1 MSLLLKTL
9 RNISIVETFNDNDWQ
24 TLLRQG
30 RMANLLGRVACML
43 LNSPYQGAIPG
54 FAKWP
59 LISEQKVAQRQIQQ
73 AKCELRSLSRLLNQ
87 RSQRWVLLK
96 GAAYIAHDLGVAR
109 GRRFSDIDILVD
121 RPSLKRVEFSLLGAG
136 WQRTLVDD
144 YDDRYY
150 RQWMHEIPPLKHSE
164 TRTVLDVHHNILPLT
179 NRDCPQPERF
189 KTQQVQLENVGELLT
204 LTPEDLVI
212 HSACHLFTESE
223 FHNGLRDLSDLD
235 ILLRHFS
242 GKETD
247 FIENLKNR
255 AELLGLT
262 SYLELAFYYCN
273 RLFDTP
279 IQQELARPGAML
291 DFSFRHIFTPN
302 HKSARTWKRH
312 IAATLL
318 YWRGHMLR
326 MPLRLLIP
334 HLLRKSLSRLEQQ
347 KTA

>member
-1 MSLLLKTL
+1 MSLLLETL
-9 RNISIVETFNDNDWQ
+9 KDISIVEKFNDNDWQ
-24 TLLRQG
+24 TILSQA
-30 RMANLLGRVACML
+30 RMANLSGRLACML
-43 LNSPYQGAIPG
+43 LDSQYQGTIPG
-54 FAKWP
+54 FARWP
-59 LISEQKVAQRQIQQ
+59 LVSEQKVAQRQIQQ
-73 AKCELRSLSRLLNQ
+73 AKCELHSLSRLLNQ
-87 RSQRWVLLK
+87 RCQRWVLLK
-96 GAAYIAHDLGVAR
+96 GAAYIAHDLDVAK

-121 RPSLKRVEFSLLGAG
+121 KPSLKRVEFSLLGDG

-189 KTQQVQLENVGELLT
+189 KTQKVELENVGDLLT

-235 ILLRHFS
+235 ILLRHFGS
-242 GKETD
+242 MESD
-247 FIENLKNR
+247 FVDRLKSR
-255 AELLGLT
+255 ADVLGLKG
-262 SYLELAFYYCN
+262 YLELAFYYCN
-273 RLFDTP
+273 TLFDTP
-279 IQQELARPGAML
+279 IRRTLKRPGLIL
-291 DFSFRHIFTPN
+291 DFSFRYIFTPN
-302 HKSARTWKRH
+302 HKSSRTWKRH
-312 IAATLL
+312 IAATIL

-326 MPLRLLIP
+326 MPLKLLIP
-334 HLLRKSLSRLEQQ
+334 HLLRKSLSRLYQQ